1 MELCDIVDEFGN
13 RTGQVVTRGTKLAT
27 GEFYLVVHVWIKDEN
42 ANYLIQQRA
51 THLASDPGIWA
62 ITVGNVLA
70 SEDSLNGAIREVEE
84 ELGIQLLPS
93 QLSLFDRHPMGN
105 RVEDIWFAEVRSNS
119 IGAPTLGREVSAW
132 KWVSKDELHQMVSCS
147 EFFKYSYFS
156 DLLNDRQF
164 PSSANE

>member
-13 RTGQVVTRGTKLAT
+13 RTGQVVTRGTKLTT

-42 ANYLIQQRA
+42 ANYLIQQRSA
-51 THLASDPGIWA
+51 HLASDPGIWA
-62 ITVGNVLA
+62 TTVGYVLA

-105 RVEDIWFAEVRSNS
+105 RVEDIWLAEILSNS
-119 IGAPTLGREVSAW
+119 IGVPTLGPEVTAW
-132 KWVSKDELHQMVSCS
+132 KWVSKYELENMVSRS
-147 EFFKYSYFS
+147 EFFRYSYLS
-156 DLLNDRQF
+156 DIL
-164 PSSANE
+164 E